1 MHEGPQGR
9 LACRRSHELKRTC
22 GERHKVAST
31 ERVSG
36 LPFLCIARLEIP
48 TEDIQVRMAGDGL
61 ENTQA
66 DPGVVCIRQARSPPR
81 VSGRAIDAQ
90 VSTDLT
96 QGYVRRLPCQVLA
109 LRVTPS
115 TGEQII
121 RTLGRPPMDAF
132 PLLPP
137 PTKFLC
143 ESVID
148 GHLSRLLLPFD
159 YPLR

>member
-1 MHEGPQGR
+1 MEIASNAT
-9 LACRRSHELKRTC
+9 LAESVR
-22 GERHKVAST
+22 
-31 ERVSG
+31 G
-36 LPFLCIARLEIP
+36 LPFLCITRLEVP
-48 TEDIQVRMAGDGL
+48 TEHIQIGMTGYGL

-66 DPGVVCIRQARSPPR
+66 DPGVVCIRQARTPPR

-109 LRVTPS
+109 LRITSS

-137 PTKFLC
+137 RTKVLC